1 MIYNLWNR
9 VGLFLFLFVC
19 LFLFLLLDFFRLL
32 YKSLQKELRKHC
44 SKDNERSSW
53 SKKTK
58 QMQAFAVLFIDHRY
72 PKALLA
78 VALYWKTLPF
88 LRTPHVNNAKFQ
100 RINFVKL
107 KFIWISLN
115 VFKKNKY
122 VIDINIGA
130 YLLFL
135 SIPKEYFFYIELN
148 GSLHDF
154 PRVLLSNLL
163 ISLLNY
169 PRYWFLSILHSPFWK
184 CFYSIA
190 IAGSIVWIEFICDY
204 IVFEY

>member
-1 MIYNLWNR
+1 MR
-9 VGLFLFLFVC
+9 EV
-19 LFLFLLLDFFRLL
+19 LDLKRQNKCKRLL
-32 YKSLQKELRKHC
+32 FCLLTT
-44 SKDNERSSW
+44 D
-53 SKKTK
+53 
-58 QMQAFAVLFIDHRY
+58 MQRLC
-72 PKALLA
+72 LLWH
-78 VALYWKTLPF
+78 YWKLTLPF
-88 LRTPHVNNAKFQ
+88 LSTPQVNNATFQ
-100 RINFVKL
+100 RINFFKL

-115 VFKKNKY
+115 IFKKNKY

-169 PRYWFLSILHSPFWK
+169 LKYWFFSILHSPFLK

-190 IAGSIVWIEFICDY
+190 IAGSVVWLDFRDY